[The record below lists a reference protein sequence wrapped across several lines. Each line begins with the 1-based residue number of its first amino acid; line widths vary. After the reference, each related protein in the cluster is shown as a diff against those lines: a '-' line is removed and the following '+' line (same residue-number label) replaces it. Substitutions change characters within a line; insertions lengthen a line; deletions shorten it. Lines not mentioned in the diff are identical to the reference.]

1 MVRSLFFGVA
11 FLAAGPL
18 FADEPKKDP
27 PSAEPKQK
35 VSAELP
41 GKDKITWIT
50 RGLDDRFTLVKAT
63 HVQKPTGDHDLIA
76 QIPAILAVKATHVQ
90 KPTGDPEAFES
101 TVVWLLEAKA
111 DLTVKPGEL
120 DVSLFDEDKVRLRV
134 DEVVIEGGLAVQQP
148 LAAPLP
154 GGGNDPS
161 AIKVLKGERI
171 RVILPTPDKETLD
184 RVKYVVVG
192 SKAVPTEK

>member
-1 MVRSLFFGVA
+1 MVRSLTFAVT
-11 FLAAGPL
+11 FLAMGPL

-27 PSAEPKQK
+27 PSTEPKQK

-50 RGLDDRFTLVKAT
+50 RGLDDRFTL
-63 HVQKPTGDHDLIA
+63 
-76 QIPAILAVKATHVQ
+76 VKATHVQ